1 MGLWNWLRG
10 LFGYK
15 RPITIDDLIDRPP
28 PGRASTMPATSV
40 LERVRDLQGREA
52 QWPEIWDM
60 LNPDGDAEAQ
70 RLLVELRGPHM
81 FAPQVAL
88 NVLEEAC
95 RKVIARNGGADRL
108 EALRAALNLGDP
120 FVRPD

>member
-15 RPITIDDLIDRPP
+15 PRITLDDLIDRPLA
-28 PGRASTMPATSV
+28 GLVPAMSAASV

-52 QWPEIWDM
+52 QWPDIWQV

-70 RLLVELRGPHM
+70 RLLVDLRGPHM
-81 FAPQVAL
+81 FAPKVAL
-88 NVLEEAC
+88 NGCEEAC
-95 RKVIARNGGADRL
+95 RTVMARNPAADRL
-108 EALRAALNLGDP
+108 DALHDALNSGDP
-120 FVRPD
+120 FIRPD

>member
-15 RPITIDDLIDRPP
+15 PRITLDDLIDRPP
-28 PGRASTMPATSV
+28 VGQTPAIPAASV

-52 QWPEIWDM
+52 QWPEIWQT
-60 LNPDGDAEAQ
+60 LNPDGSEEAQ
-70 RLLVELRGPHM
+70 RLLVDLRGPHM

-95 RKVIARNGGADRL
+95 RKVIARNPGADRL
-108 EALRAALNLGDP
+108 EALRAALSSGDP
-120 FVRPD
+120 FIRPD